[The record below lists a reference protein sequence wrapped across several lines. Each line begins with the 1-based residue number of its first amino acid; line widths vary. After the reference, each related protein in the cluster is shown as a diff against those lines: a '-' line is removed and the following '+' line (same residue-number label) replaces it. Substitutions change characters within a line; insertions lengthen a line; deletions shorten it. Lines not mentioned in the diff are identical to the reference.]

1 MTSLKCAMALSL
13 TALVAPAMACYTV
26 YNPSNQI
33 LYSGEAPPIDMSYQI
48 HEKLPAVF
56 PSGHLIFDTSNN
68 CPAIDVRRA
77 VPQLTNVALVTAA
90 PAPRQA
96 RQMTR
101 AQRERALDSLTK

>member
-1 MTSLKCAMALSL
+1 
-13 TALVAPAMACYTV
+13 MACYTV
-26 YNPSNQI
+26 YNPGNQI

>member
-1 MTSLKCAMALSL
+1 
-13 TALVAPAMACYTV
+13 MACYTV
-26 YNPSNQI
+26 FSPGNQI
-33 LYSGEAPPIDMSYQI
+33 VYSGEAPPIDMSYQI

-56 PSGHLIFDTSNN
+56 PSGHLIFDMSTN
-68 CPAIDVRRA
+68 CPSVDVRRA

-90 PAPRQA
+90 PASRRE